1 MIIVEDP
8 IVTVECRTT
17 KELCSFTLNLDTSV
31 MVDSFS
37 ISFTSISFLTN
48 YWRIN
53 VAYKQNNYID
63 KYVWKMKLKTQDYE
77 ACTDR
82 MDWDFNMKTEDNR
95 YITGISCTFKYKP
108 L

>member
-1 MIIVEDP
+1 
-8 IVTVECRTT
+8 
-17 KELCSFTLNLDTSV
+17 
-31 MVDSFS
+31 
-37 ISFTSISFLTN
+37 
-48 YWRIN
+48 
-53 VAYKQNNYID
+53 
-63 KYVWKMKLKTQDYE
+63 MKLKTQDYE